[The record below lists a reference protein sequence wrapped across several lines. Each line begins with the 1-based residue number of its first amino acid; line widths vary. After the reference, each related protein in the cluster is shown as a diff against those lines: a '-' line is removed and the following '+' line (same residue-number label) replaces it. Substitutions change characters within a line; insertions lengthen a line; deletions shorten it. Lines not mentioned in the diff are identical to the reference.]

1 MQFQN
6 GSITRRNVSIKL
18 LPGNVDFEV
27 EEKFETIN
35 SSSSSPPLTPVTP
48 LSPKG
53 QTSSM
58 VQEETATVKRNKN
71 SFATSSTSSAVS
83 TTESTSATS
92 YSTSLTSSGTTS
104 SISQSTN
111 NRLESIGEIEIILNS
126 NITWF
131 AWYFITNPVLQIAH
145 SVDWVT
151 GDQPVKFSFRFE
163 WIWRNAANRRRG
175 RRHLGGLG
183 CSVSRYSKYYK
194 EFQFLS
200 IKWFTEM
207 FGPKMSANMKT

>member
-1 MQFQN
+1 MKFQN

-27 EEKFETIN
+27 EEKFETVN

-71 SFATSSTSSAVS
+71 SFATSSKSSAVS

-104 SISQSTN
+104 SISQPTN
-111 NRLESIGEIEIILNS
+111 NRLESIGEIRIILNS
-126 NITWF
+126 NITLICMIF
-131 AWYFITNPVLQIAH
+131 HYKHYTPICPLCGLSDSQLTTCIQI
-145 SVDWVT
+145 
-151 GDQPVKFSFRFE
+151 
-163 WIWRNAANRRRG
+163 
-175 RRHLGGLG
+175 
-183 CSVSRYSKYYK
+183 
-194 EFQFLS
+194 
-200 IKWFTEM
+200 
-207 FGPKMSANMKT
+207 